1 MIYIIIIL
9 LIIIIFIL
17 AFVIR
22 NLLLKQ
28 ENAED
33 VIIKYEERFKIV
45 NKGLEDIDTK
55 ISKIDEKELFKS
67 DDEIGWFFNS
77 VKKLRDEL
85 LNYKTN
91 I

>member
-1 MIYIIIIL
+1 MIYIIIL
-9 LIIIIFIL
+9 LIIVIFIL

-33 VIIKYEERFKIV
+33 VIIKYEERFKFI
-45 NKGLEDIDTK
+45 NKELENIDIK
-55 ISKIDEKELFKS
+55 ISKIDEKESFKS

>member
-1 MIYIIIIL
+1 MIYIIIL
-9 LIIIIFIL
+9 LIIVIFIL

-33 VIIKYEERFKIV
+33 VIIKYEERFKFI
-45 NKGLEDIDTK
+45 NKELENIDIK
-55 ISKIDEKELFKS
+55 ISKIDEKESFKS

-85 LNYKTN
+85 LNYKIN
-91 I
+91 V

>member
-1 MIYIIIIL
+1 MIYIIIL
-9 LIIIIFIL
+9 LIIVIFIL
-17 AFVIR
+17 AFIIR

-28 ENAED
+28 ENTED
-33 VIIKYEERFKIV
+33 VIIKYEERFKFI
-45 NKGLEDIDTK
+45 NKELENIDIK
-55 ISKIDEKELFKS
+55 ISKIDEKESFKS

>member
-1 MIYIIIIL
+1 MIYIIIL
-9 LIIIIFIL
+9 LIIVIFIL

-28 ENAED
+28 ENTED
-33 VIIKYEERFKIV
+33 VIIKYEERFKFI
-45 NKGLEDIDTK
+45 NKELENIDIK
-55 ISKIDEKELFKS
+55 ISKIDEKESFKS